1 MNEIMVRRVVRS
13 VLLESDNGLSEAD
26 KKILSSARITYL
38 NILRGLPS
46 GADKEMLMYASIAYA
61 LLDFDSFVKRMAV
74 SYSKSARVAAG
85 VESGE
90 RWSAEIDADKALKYY
105 DTIKRIVTQ
114 NLGDSPRGEEIYKLA
129 SRSISRGGR
138 RAQSPVVFPPVTDQ
152 ERRIFMEMSGRS
164 SSGSSQVP
172 QENPTE
178 KPGSDVIVPS
188 DFELPEEKTDTKMGT
203 VPLHKQDGDT
213 ETSTRDIFLE
223 SVSQYIDQVIQRR
236 GAGVDEEKLK
246 SLGIDSIA
254 IVFFISEDGS
264 VKIHDIEI
272 KPPMNQI
279 SKNARTFTD
288 SLLSAF
294 PKKVH
299 SLPGNESWVDRI
311 PYKVAINWAIN

>member
-1 MNEIMVRRVVRS
+1 
-13 VLLESDNGLSEAD
+13 
-26 KKILSSARITYL
+26 
-38 NILRGLPS
+38 
-46 GADKEMLMYASIAYA
+46 
-61 LLDFDSFVKRMAV
+61 
-74 SYSKSARVAAG
+74 
-85 VESGE
+85 
-90 RWSAEIDADKALKYY
+90 
-105 DTIKRIVTQ
+105 
-114 NLGDSPRGEEIYKLA
+114 
-129 SRSISRGGR
+129 
-138 RAQSPVVFPPVTDQ
+138 
-152 ERRIFMEMSGRS
+152 
-164 SSGSSQVP
+164 
-172 QENPTE
+172 
-178 KPGSDVIVPS
+178 
-188 DFELPEEKTDTKMGT
+188 
-203 VPLHKQDGDT
+203 VPLHKQDGAE

-236 GAGVDEEKLK
+236 GVGVDEEKLK